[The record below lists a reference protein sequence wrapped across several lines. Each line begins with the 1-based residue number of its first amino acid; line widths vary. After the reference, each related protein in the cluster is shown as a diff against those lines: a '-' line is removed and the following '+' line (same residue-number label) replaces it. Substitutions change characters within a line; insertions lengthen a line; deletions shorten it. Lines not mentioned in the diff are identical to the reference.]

1 MTARRHW
8 TFFLFAMLETSSAYR
23 TIIVGAG
30 TLLRHDIL
38 PSMIYCPVGIHGA
51 SLAYY
56 LTKMGEKPLV
66 IERSGVAAAASGKS
80 GGFLAR
86 EWGSGPTVAL
96 HQKSFDLHKQLGFN
110 RSLLPSTHIL

>member
-1 MTARRHW
+1 
-8 TFFLFAMLETSSAYR
+8 MLETSSAYR

-30 TLLRHDIL
+30 TLLRRDIL
-38 PSMIYCPVGIHGA
+38 PSITSTCPVGIHGA